1 MQSCTLIFDALYYF
15 IHAVGL
21 EIVAHPSS
29 LLVPINEIA
38 VFSCKACSC
47 FSCSGYWIINN
58 SYTEPPDE
66 FIAKGYSFP
75 PMQNYSDEL
84 LMTLLVNASEEVNN
98 SVISCEFDP
107 SGGVG
112 SRIQSR
118 SPATLLVIAGKKS
131 KRKMIILMNLY
142 FKCRLSIVTQSSTCK
157 EQHTCDSQLVSTI
170 SMARTS
176 Y

>member
-1 MQSCTLIFDALYYF
+1 MF

-38 VFSCKACSC
+38 VFSCKARSC

-84 LMTLLVNASEEVNN
+84 LMTLLVNASEVVNN

-107 SGGVG
+107 SGGIG
-112 SRIQSR
+112 SRIKSR
-118 SPATLLVIAGKKS
+118 CATLLVITSKKL
-131 KRKMIILMNLY
+131 KRKNLNEGNDNINEFVFQMQTLHY
-142 FKCRLSIVTQSSTCK
+142 R
-157 EQHTCDSQLVSTI
+157 TI
-170 SMARTS
+170 Q
-176 Y
+176 YL